1 MMELRPGLRLRS
13 AVSAAEVVLVRVPDG
28 EVDLRCGGVPVRRM
42 EDEAGGLEPTA
53 HADVVLQVGKRYTN
67 QSGSLEALCT
77 KSGPGGLAL
86 DGELLAVRA
95 AKALPAS
102 D

>member
-1 MMELRPGLRLRS
+1 MELRPGLRLRS
-13 AVSAAEVVLVRVPDG
+13 AVSTAEVVLVRVPDG
-28 EVDLRCGGVPVRRM
+28 EVDLRSGGISVRKM
-42 EDEAGGLEPTA
+42 EDAAGSLEPTE
-53 HADVVLQVGKRYTN
+53 HADVILQVGKRYTN
-67 QSGSLEALCT
+67 ESGSLEALCT
-77 KSGPGGLAL
+77 RSGTGGLAL